1 MNMLGGF
8 ICALGATTLLVAA
21 LGLIRLPDA
30 LSRQHAGTKAVT
42 LAVLSFATGIGVLAW
57 DGAWTWRLLAL
68 ALVLLLTLPLSSHA
82 LARAGVEE
90 MSPDDRA

>member
-1 MNMLGGF
+1 MSALGWLL
-8 ICALGATTLLVAA
+8 CALGAATLLIAA

-42 LAVLSFATGIGVLAW
+42 LAALSFAIGIAVLAW
-57 DGAWTWRLLAL
+57 DSAWTWRLLVL
-68 ALVLLLTLPLSSHA
+68 ALVLMLTLPLSSHA

-90 MSPDDRA
+90 LGADRQD